1 VLPTLS
7 HAESLQKLLCLKPHV
22 TGERYIKVF
31 EPAVL
36 AAMQK
41 MQASL
46 EELRSG
52 Q

>member
-1 VLPTLS
+1 MNEMPCVHGYCRKIPTPGS
-7 HAESLQKLLCLKPHV
+7 GYV
-22 TGERYIKVF
+22 KVF